1 MFYIINVS
9 TNEGHFFETHKNSI
23 PNEATMEKMYRVFKE
38 KFPVKEG
45 YEILVYNEV
54 GQFVNTEYMDK
65 EDAQ

>member
-9 TNEGHFFETHKNSI
+9 TNEGHFFETNKNSI
-23 PNEATMEKMYRVFKE
+23 PNEATMEKMYKVFKK

-54 GQFVNTEYMDK
+54 GKFVDTEYMDK
-65 EDAQ
+65 DGVQ